1 MKFHIAH
8 RNASKDNCFELYLI
22 LKLFEKLKDEFVRI
36 KDSQGK
42 ELILLSNE
50 WISLQTLFYYNWRTW
65 ENETCSKE
73 IKVKYKTKTT
83 QKLGFLNKVYLLVE

>member
-50 WISLQTLFYYNWRTW
+50 
-65 ENETCSKE
+65 
-73 IKVKYKTKTT
+73 
-83 QKLGFLNKVYLLVE
+83 